1 MLKFNI
7 LYLLIAIYSLRPIL
21 LESDSTQQI
30 DSVTSQKV
38 TRLTNLVPKPILEK
52 GTTIVRMHFLNLK
65 QRPFSNIQLELTPL
79 IAREQQT
86 YNAEI
91 DAVTSSAVF
100 TLQLEGTAKCIL
112 SNAAIPMTT
121 DIYLAPGETIDIWC
135 DIDEVLKRDK
145 QLEEEILKAQLT
157 LKEGVESIPSPVM
170 NIIPVTTNGHYA
182 AVNNHDRIFSDSSA
196 DIGSVSQRHFST
208 AFASSAEAAT
218 SLTNDYMSMCRQ
230 ITDSPGF
237 EMQKALSIIELR
249 LLTAFTAATS
259 GNISDRSDLKAI
271 FEILDLND
279 TRLLLGKHVVMAAS
293 ALYNHR
299 DILPDCPLTEYYEV
313 IMDKAMLHVLHPGTT
328 QLP

>member
-1 MLKFNI
+1 MKKEDLMKIEGMTDDLAAKVAEASAEELKNFI
-7 LYLLIAIYSLRPIL
+7 P
-21 LESDSTQQI
+21 
-30 DSVTSQKV
+30 K
-38 TRLTNLVPKPILEK
+38 TRFDEVNEAKK
-52 GTTIVRMHFLNLK
+52 
-65 QRPFSNIQLELTPL
+65 
-79 IAREQQT
+79 
-86 YNAEI
+86 NAE
-91 DAVTSSAVF
+91 ALVK
-100 TLQLEGTAKCIL
+100 E
-112 SNAAIPMTT
+112 
-121 DIYLAPGETIDIWC
+121 
-135 DIDEVLKRDK
+135 RDK

-230 ITDSPGF
+230 IIDSPGF
-237 EMQKALSIIELR
+237 EIQKALSIIELR

-259 GNISDRSDLKAI
+259 GNISERSDLKAI

-279 TRLLLGKHVVMAAS
+279 TRLLLGKHAVMAAS